1 MAVVKPMEFSRR
13 SVLRAFAACTIT
25 AAPVYGNAAGFLK
38 GAGDVR
44 KLWLYS
50 RRSGEEVETV
60 YWVDGEYIDEGIL
73 EISRLMRDWR
83 LNEIKIIDRRT
94 LDIMSACQAMLDSS
108 QAFQLLSG
116 YRSPQTNAML
126 RRKSSRVARNS
137 LHMVGKAADLRMS
150 NRSTTQIARAATT
163 CRAGGVGRYS
173 RAGFVHMDCGP
184 IRTWRG

>member
-1 MAVVKPMEFSRR
+1 MAVLKPMEFCRR
-13 SVLRAFAACTIT
+13 SILRAFAASTIT

>member
-1 MAVVKPMEFSRR
+1 
-13 SVLRAFAACTIT
+13 
-25 AAPVYGNAAGFLK
+25 
-38 GAGDVR
+38 
-44 KLWLYS
+44 
-50 RRSGEEVETV
+50 
-60 YWVDGEYIDEGIL
+60 
-73 EISRLMRDWR
+73 
-83 LNEIKIIDRRT
+83 
-94 LDIMSACQAMLDSS
+94 ACQAMLDSS